1 MSALSLG
8 GTYGGPRTMILRP
21 SIDEE
26 GVGMQRPRLDLVT
39 IKRRQQLAWASG
51 DYAKFGAALLIMSEL
66 LCEAVDVRP
75 GQEVLDVATG
85 SGNTALAAARRYGET
100 TGIDYVPALLE
111 RARERSAAERLEI
124 AFREGD
130 AESIPFPDASFDV
143 VLSTVGVM
151 FAPDQEKAAGELLR
165 VCRPGGRIGL
175 ANWTPDGFAGELG
188 SLFGSYL
195 PFSPGLKP
203 PVLWGTEER
212 LRELF
217 GSGASD
223 LRIARRSFVFRY
235 RSVRHYL
242 EVLQTQLGPTRET
255 LLTLEPAGREN
266 LVGELVDLVGRFN
279 RSGDETMVVPSDYLE
294 VVVTRR

>member
-1 MSALSLG
+1 MSCREEQLTTPHPTPDLSG
-8 GTYGGPRTMILRP
+8 
-21 SIDEE
+21 
-26 GVGMQRPRLDLVT
+26 
-39 IKRRQQLAWASG
+39 IKERQQLAWASG
-51 DYAKFGAALLIMSEL
+51 DYATFGAAFLIMSEL
-66 LCEAVDVRP
+66 LCEAVDLRP
-75 GQEVLDVATG
+75 GQTVLDVATG
-85 SGNTALAAARRYGET
+85 SGNTALAAARRFGET

-111 RARERSAAERLEI
+111 RGRERAAAERLAI

-130 AESIPFPDASFDV
+130 AESIPFQDAAFDI

-165 VCRPGGRIGL
+165 VCRPGGKIGL

-188 SLFGSYL
+188 SLFGRYL

-212 LRELF
+212 LRELL
-217 GSGASD
+217 GAGAGE
-223 LRIARRSFVFRY
+223 LRIVRRSFVFRY

-242 EVLQTQLGPTRET
+242 EILKTQLGPTRET
-255 LLTLEPAGREN
+255 FRALDPARRDD

-294 VVVTRR
+294 VVATRV

>member
-1 MSALSLG
+1 MARV
-8 GTYGGPRTMILRP
+8 PDEP
-21 SIDEE
+21 SDLAKVKER
-26 GVGMQRPRLDLVT
+26 QRR
-39 IKRRQQLAWASG
+39 AWASG
-51 DYAKFGAALLIMSEL
+51 DYAMFGAALLIMSEL
-66 LCEAVDVRP
+66 LCEAVDLRP
-75 GQEVLDVATG
+75 GQTVLDVATG
-85 SGNTALAAARRYGET
+85 SGNTALAAARRFCDV
-100 TGIDYVPALLE
+100 TGIDYVPTLLE
-111 RARERSAAERLEI
+111 RGRERAAAERLEVV
-124 AFREGD
+124 FREGD
-130 AESIPFPDASFDV
+130 AENIPFPDASFDV

-188 SLFGSYL
+188 SLFGKYL

-203 PVLWGTEER
+203 PVLWGTEDR
-212 LRELF
+212 LRDLL
-217 GSGASD
+217 GGGAKN

-255 LLTLEPAGREN
+255 LRALDPARREN
-266 LVGELVDLVGRFN
+266 LVGELVDLIGLFN

-294 VVVTRR
+294 AVVTRL

>member
-1 MSALSLG
+1 MEQG
-8 GTYGGPRTMILRP
+8 RR
-21 SIDEE
+21 
-26 GVGMQRPRLDLVT
+26 DLAG
-39 IKRRQQLAWASG
+39 IKQRQQRAWASG
-51 DYAKFGAALLIMSEL
+51 DYAMFGATLLIMSEL
-66 LCEAVDVRP
+66 LCEAVDIRP
-75 GQEVLDVATG
+75 GQRVLDVATG
-85 SGNTALAAARRYGET
+85 SGNTALAAARRFGET

-111 RARERSAAERLEI
+111 RGRERAAAERLPV

-130 AESIPFPDASFDV
+130 AEGIPFPDASFDV

-151 FAPDQEKAAGELLR
+151 FAPDQERAAGELVR

-195 PFSPGLKP
+195 PPAPGLKP

-212 LRELF
+212 LQQLL
-217 GSGASD
+217 GAAGG
-223 LRIARRSFVFRY
+223 LRISRRTFVFRY

-255 LLTLEPAGREN
+255 LRALDPADRER
-266 LVGELVDLVGRFN
+266 LAGEVVDLVGRFN
-279 RSGDETMVVPSDYLE
+279 RSGDGTVVVPSDYLE
-294 VVVTRR
+294 VVVDRL

>member
-1 MSALSLG
+1 
-8 GTYGGPRTMILRP
+8 
-21 SIDEE
+21 
-26 GVGMQRPRLDLVT
+26 MQHRRADLAG
-39 IKRRQQLAWASG
+39 IKERQRRAWASG
-51 DYAKFGAALLIMSEL
+51 DYAMFGAALLIMSEL
-66 LCEAVDVRP
+66 LCEAVDLRS
-75 GQEVLDVATG
+75 GQRVLDVATG
-85 SGNTALAAARRYGET
+85 SGNTALAAARRFGEA

-111 RARERSAAERLEI
+111 RAQERAAAERLKVD
-124 AFREGD
+124 FREGD

-151 FAPDQEKAAGELLR
+151 FAPDQERAAGELLR
-165 VCRPGGRIGL
+165 VCRPGGTVGL

-212 LRELF
+212 LRELL
-217 GSGASD
+217 GGDAD
-223 LRIARRSFVFRY
+223 LQITRRTFVFRY

-255 LLTLEPAGREN
+255 LLALDPAKREN
-266 LVGELVDLVGRFN
+266 LVGDVVDLIGRFN

-294 VVVTRR
+294 VVVTRH